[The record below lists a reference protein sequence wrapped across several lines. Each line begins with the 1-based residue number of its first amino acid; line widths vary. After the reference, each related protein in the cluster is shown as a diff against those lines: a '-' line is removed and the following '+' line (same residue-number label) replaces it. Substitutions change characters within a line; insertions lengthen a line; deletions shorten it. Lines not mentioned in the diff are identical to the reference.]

1 MSYGSPPPI
10 RRVPPPPPP
19 GFGDE
24 DYYKLYG
31 RPEEYHEKRAKY
43 ESRVGAD
50 RSPSPR
56 SSRMPSTSPPPPS
69 RRHHEDHEEYYYYR
83 RSRRPE

>member
-31 RPEEYHEKRAKY
+31 RPEEYHEKRLKY
-43 ESRVGAD
+43 ESRGD

-56 SSRMPSTSPPPPS
+56 SSRMPSMTPPPPTS
-69 RRHHEDHEEYYYYR
+69 RRHQEDHEEYYYYR
-83 RSRRPE
+83 RSKRAE